1 MAYNI
6 LKGVVEGSVDQH
18 ADQEI
23 GGVKIFKNT
32 ISASVFF
39 DTDAQSPCATMK
51 DVAIVSIKGG
61 STNSVLICDKETGAR
76 SHHNFTYD
84 GESLRVHTVKASLF
98 EGDASGITKIPPDRF
113 SGLIS
118 ANFIKHGPGLQNIRG
133 QLQLNI
139 GNGLICDENQVEVSI
154 GINSG
159 LCYKDKKIVI
169 DPAKT
174 KLINSMGQN
183 LADHDVLI
191 VSDASMGTTNGTTLA
206 NLYQNY
212 ISSRVPHAAG
222 TKTQIQFKG
231 DSEFASSPK
240 LTFDSVSNLFNVEGK
255 VRADTAY
262 VEGALICRG
271 SVTHNITKTTEQ
283 TYEVKPNDYT
293 ILCNTEK
300 NKITVKVPA
309 ATNNTGRVIII
320 KKADSNRYK
329 ITSNNLTIASEDS
342 LIDISDKMHVK
353 MNYSSRTLQSDGE
366 NWWLIGSK
374 GT

>member
-76 SHHNFTYD
+76 SHHKF
-84 GESLRVHTVKASLF
+84 SAP
-98 EGDASGITKIPPDRF
+98 IP
-113 SGLIS
+113 
-118 ANFIKHGPGLQNIRG
+118 ACFIKHGPGLQDIRG

-283 TYEVKPNDYT
+283 TYEVKPSDYT